1 LPRFRLWARAHL
13 PVALL
18 DSSEE
23 PGPNMKKFL
32 QFFFQGALIIAPI
45 AITIYVLALIVR
57 SIDQMIPVPIPGLGF
72 IFVIAGTAFVG
83 FFASQLLMGSLLRTV
98 EMILTRTPVI
108 SAIYSSVK
116 DFIEAF
122 IGNNKKFNE
131 PVLVDLGQG
140 LHRVGFLT
148 RKDLNVFNSEDLVA
162 IYIPHSYNFS
172 GNLIIVPRAQV
183 RPIQVPP
190 GELMRF
196 IISGGVTG
204 FDLKKSLNEE

>member
-1 LPRFRLWARAHL
+1 
-13 PVALL
+13 
-18 DSSEE
+18 
-23 PGPNMKKFL
+23 MKKFL

-72 IFVIAGTAFVG
+72 VIVIAGTAFVG
-83 FFASQLLMGSLLRTV
+83 FFASQLLMGSLLRAV
-98 EMILTRTPVI
+98 EAILTKTPVI

-122 IGNNKKFNE
+122 IGNNKKFTE
-131 PVLVDLGQG
+131 PVRVDLGGG

-148 RKDLNVFNSEDLVA
+148 RKDLTVFDTADLVA
-162 IYIPHSYNFS
+162 VYIPHSYNFS
-172 GNLIIVPRAQV
+172 GNLLLVQRNQV
-183 RPIQVPP
+183 HAIHVAP

-196 IISGGVTG
+196 IVSGGVTG
-204 FDLKKSLNEE
+204 FEHKKISE

>member
-1 LPRFRLWARAHL
+1 MDSEPFKFTLD
-13 PVALL
+13 LL
-18 DSSEE
+18 TFKVDLRVRSIET
-23 PGPNMKKFL
+23 MKKFL

-72 IFVIAGTAFVG
+72 IIVIAGTAFVG
-83 FFASQLLMGSLLRTV
+83 FFASQILMGSLLRTV
-98 EMILTRTPVI
+98 EVILTKTPVI

-122 IGNNKKFNE
+122 IGNNKKFTE
-131 PVLVDLGQG
+131 PVRVDLGGG

-148 RKDLNVFNSEDLVA
+148 RKDLSVFNTSALVA
-162 IYIPHSYNFS
+162 VYIPHSYNFS
-172 GNLIIVPRAQV
+172 GNLLLVERSQV
-183 RPIQVPP
+183 HPIQVSP

-196 IISGGVTG
+196 IVSGGVTG
-204 FDLKKSLNEE
+204 FEQKKMVSE

>member
-1 LPRFRLWARAHL
+1 
-13 PVALL
+13 
-18 DSSEE
+18 
-23 PGPNMKKFL
+23 MKKFL

-45 AITIYVLALIVR
+45 AITIYVLAIIVR
-57 SIDQMIPVPIPGLGF
+57 SVDQIIPVPIPGLGF
-72 IFVIAGTAFVG
+72 LIVIAGTAIIG

-98 EMILTRTPVI
+98 ETVLTKTPVI

-148 RKDLNVFNSEDLVA
+148 RKDLNVLSSSDLVA
-162 IYIPHSYNFS
+162 VYIPHSYNFS
-172 GNLIIVPRAQV
+172 GNLLIVPRAQV
-183 RPIQVPP
+183 RSIDVSP

-196 IISGGVTG
+196 IVSGGVTG
-204 FDLKKSLNEE
+204 FETKKELRASLRE